1 MVGHQNEDDFDVSHE
16 DSIIDRIIYER
27 SDIRVRVETLTIIEN
42 LLIMNA
48 YFHNSFLS
56 CLQIRCNFVV
66 PSLTGSSSKL
76 TG

>member
-27 SDIRVRVETLTIIEN
+27 SDIRVRVETLTIIEKIP
-42 LLIMNA
+42 IMDA

-56 CLQIRCNFVV
+56 CL
-66 PSLTGSSSKL
+66 
-76 TG
+76 